1 VVAAAGLVLASTAQ
15 NCGMTVAHWWNSSG
29 CVGVKRRH
37 PLVHELLHRIFP
49 VGGVHAFRVAVVQ
62 RQPAKSVLEWT
73 TIART
78 SFQSVGTTATV
89 RPLNPPRPYRP
100 FSTSIIG
107 AATSSTT
114 NEDMDFDTHND
125 QSIANDGDDDDGL
138 LHQSPMLRGLNPS
151 QVQAVTQPIE
161 SVTRVVAG
169 PGSGKTRVLTSR
181 IAYLLQH
188 ESSSNNGAREY
199 RGGAATTRILGVTFT
214 RKAAGEMQGRLH
226 KLLLDQ
232 QEYTS
237 SSSSSLAPPM
247 IVQEQVG
254 DVVQPHTPTGLDRVT
269 LGTFH
274 SICAKI
280 LRWNGENL
288 STLPSVID
296 DMKKN
301 SGPPVLDGNFNIC
314 DQSEQVRI
322 IKEILDEYNI
332 DLKPL
337 DLKPLQV
344 HSAVCRIKALLATGT
359 QDPFAT
365 HDAITGKPKP
375 ISPVGHIAQKMYY
388 PYRERLL
395 STNCI
400 DFDDLILLAREMLL
414 VHEPIRAALQRRW
427 QHGAFLCKIGP
438 WKQMIALVELMHSFL
453 ACFLVSFA
461 CLRF

>member
-1 VVAAAGLVLASTAQ
+1 MMVAAWQSRG
-15 NCGMTVAHWWNSSG
+15 C
-29 CVGVKRRH
+29 CVGVKRI
-37 PLVHELLHRIFP
+37 PLGHHQLLHHRLIP
-49 VGGVHAFRVAVVQ
+49 VVGVQAFRGTAAVVQ
-62 RQPAKSVLEWT
+62 GPITKRALSCCAQ
-73 TIART
+73 RT
-78 SFQSVGTTATV
+78 CFHVGTTATI
-89 RPLNPPRPYRP
+89 RPWSPPPLSCPYRP
-100 FSTSIIG
+100 FSSAIHG
-107 AATSSTT
+107 AAATSSTT
-114 NEDMDFDTHND
+114 NEHMDRYVPNDPSSDTN
-125 QSIANDGDDDDGL
+125 NNDDDGQL
-138 LHQSPMLRGLNPS
+138 LQSPMLSGLNPS
-151 QVQAVTQPIE
+151 QVQAVTQPVE

-181 IAYLLQH
+181 IAWLLHTSQH
-188 ESSSNNGAREY
+188 TTEYRSSGSATLSSSSSSL
-199 RGGAATTRILGVTFT
+199 ATTRILGVTFT

-232 QEYTS
+232 QEYAS
-237 SSSSSLAPPM
+237 SSSSSVAAAPM

-254 DVVQPHTPTGLDRVT
+254 DVVQQSHTPAGLDRVT

-280 LRWNGENL
+280 LRWNGDYL

-296 DMKKN
+296 DMSKS

-322 IKEILDEYNI
+322 IKEVLDEYNI

-344 HSAVCRIKALLATGT
+344 HSAVCRIKAALSTRGT
-359 QDPFAT
+359 EDPFAT
-365 HDAITGKPKP
+365 HDAVTGKPKS
-375 ISPVGHIAQKMYY
+375 ISPVGHIAQKIYY

-414 VHEPIRAALQRRW
+414 VHEPIRAGLQRRW
-427 QHGAFLCKIGP
+427 PHGTFFCNLG
-438 WKQMIALVELMHSFL
+438 VGNE
-453 ACFLVSFA
+453 
-461 CLRF
+461 